1 MRVRRYWWIAL
12 GPLAAALGLAGLWVA
27 RRDPADS
34 FAGTST
40 SGAIAYLA
48 GGWSLVAAGIVFSTR
63 HRGNQFGLLITAAG
77 FVWLLPGLA
86 DPGVESSFGFTIGL
100 VALVACVPVVSH
112 AALAYPTGRL
122 RSVSNAS
129 AIAASYAG
137 ALLLLGLLPAAV
149 FDPQATGCHDCP
161 TNLVL
166 VRADD
171 GLFRTF
177 NLYGL
182 RIAIAWIA
190 ACGVLLVWRL
200 VRSRRVA
207 PILLPVI
214 VPALAYLGLVA
225 WDFQHSLARGI
236 LSNDAFDQ
244 SLWRYEAG
252 ALVALA
258 LGVAWGL
265 VRERRARAAVARL
278 VVELGRAPE
287 PGTVRAALA
296 ATLDDRGLELAY
308 RRSGAAAYVDAAG
321 RPLKLDPGLDR
332 AVTPIVRARR
342 PVAALVH
349 DAALL
354 AAGAPRGGAR
364 PRGSQSRTSGSRPR
378 CARSSRS
385 SAPRATRIVERGDA
399 ERRRLERDLHDGA
412 QQRLLA
418 LSYDLRL
425 ARGRRR
431 GRRRPASRRCSAAVD
446 EAQAALEEL
455 RELAH
460 GIYPAILDRGRARG
474 RARDARRRRARCR
487 SSSRRAGRALR
498 RAGRGRRL
506 RRRRGGDRRRR
517 AARRDLRRASRDRRG
532 GSTRRR
538 RSTTTARTRTR
549 RSSMSPTASARS
561 AAARCRDRTR
571 SGGDAVRVV
580 VADDVM
586 LTREGIVRLLRD
598 AGVDVVAGRG
608 RRRAAAARR
617 ARAPDAAIVD
627 IRMPPTHTDEG
638 LVAAQRI
645 RSDHPDVGVLV
656 LSQYVEPSYAMRLL
670 EEHPERVGYL
680 LKERVFDVAILV
692 DALRRIGDGETVVDP
707 TIVSRLVGRRR
718 RNDPLDRAD
727 RRASARCSASSPRGS
742 RTGDRGAALRH
753 RADGR
758 GARQADLPQARLS
771 AGPGVAHRRV
781 LAVLACI
788 FEPDGAS
795 PPLPAYLQRRRRI
808 VAGSGDFCEHTFLA
822 KGSPTARTLPTLD
835 RTRSPALG

>member
-258 LGVAWGL
+258 LGIAWGL

-332 AVTPIVRARR
+332 AVTPILREGK
-342 PVAALVH
+342 PVAALIH
-349 DAALL
+349 DARFVDQPGLL
-354 AAGAPRGGAR
+354 QEVLSAARVAVENERLQAEVR
-364 PRGSQSRTSGSRPR
+364 AQVEELQ
-378 CARSSRS
+378 SSR
-385 SAPRATRIVERGDA
+385 ARIVEAGDA

-418 LSYDLRL
+418 LSYDLRV
-425 ARGRRR
+425 ARSKADAEGDRTV
-431 GRRRPASRRCSAAVD
+431 ATLVTAATE
-446 EAQAALEEL
+446 EAQAAVEEL
-455 RELAH
+455 RGLAH
-460 GIYPAILDRGRARG
+460 GIYPAILAEAGLAPALATLAD
-474 RARDARRRRARCR
+474 DAPLPVEFGELPAERYTPAVET
-487 SSSRRAGRALR
+487 
-498 RAGRGRRL
+498 
-506 RRRRGGDRRRR
+506 
-517 AARRDLRRASRDRRG
+517 AAYVVVAEAVDD
-532 GSTRRR
+532 
-538 RSTTTARTRTR
+538 
-549 RSSMSPTASARS
+549 
-561 AAARCRDRTR
+561 AAARGATHLKADVARQKDWLRVTVRGDGAHRT
-571 SGGDAVRVV
+571 SPLVHL
-580 VADDVM
+580 AD
-586 LTREGIVRLLRD
+586 
-598 AGVDVVAGRG
+598 
-608 RRRAAAARR
+608 
-617 ARAPDAAIVD
+617 
-627 IRMPPTHTDEG
+627 
-638 LVAAQRI
+638 
-645 RSDHPDVGVLV
+645 
-656 LSQYVEPSYAMRLL
+656 
-670 EEHPERVGYL
+670 RVGSIGGSL
-680 LKERVFDVAILV
+680 ETGSTT
-692 DALRRIGDGETVVDP
+692 LRAEIP
-707 TIVSRLVGRRR
+707 C
-718 RNDPLDRAD
+718 A
-727 RRASARCSASSPRGS
+727 
-742 RTGDRGAALRH
+742 
-753 RADGR
+753 
-758 GARQADLPQARLS
+758 
-771 AGPGVAHRRV
+771 
-781 LAVLACI
+781 
-788 FEPDGAS
+788 
-795 PPLPAYLQRRRRI
+795 
-808 VAGSGDFCEHTFLA
+808 
-822 KGSPTARTLPTLD
+822 
-835 RTRSPALG
+835 

>member
-77 FVWLLPGLA
+77 FAWLLPGLA

-122 RSVSNAS
+122 RSVSNVS

-258 LGVAWGL
+258 VGIAWGL

-321 RPLKLDPGLDR
+321 RPLELDPGLDR
-332 AVTPIVRARR
+332 AVTPILRDGE

-349 DAALL
+349 DARFVDQPGLL
-354 AAGAPRGGAR
+354 QEVLSAARVAVENERLQAEVR
-364 PRGSQSRTSGSRPR
+364 AQVEELQ
-378 CARSSRS
+378 SSR
-385 SAPRATRIVERGDA
+385 ARIVEAGDA

-418 LSYDLRL
+418 LSYDLRV
-425 ARGRRR
+425 ARSKADAEGDRTV
-431 GRRRPASRRCSAAVD
+431 ATLVAAATE

-455 RELAH
+455 RGLAH
-460 GIYPAILDRGRARG
+460 GIYPAILAEAGLAPRIG
-474 RARDARRRRARCR
+474 DACRRRAP
-487 SSSRRAGRALR
+487 SRGA
-498 RAGRGRRL
+498 
-506 RRRRGGDRRRR
+506 
-517 AARRDLRRASRDRRG
+517 RRASG
-532 GSTRRR
+532 GAVQPL
-538 RSTTTARTRTR
+538 RSRPPP
-549 RSSMSPTASARS
+549 MSW
-561 AAARCRDRTR
+561 
-571 SGGDAVRVV
+571 
-580 VADDVM
+580 
-586 LTREGIVRLLRD
+586 
-598 AGVDVVAGRG
+598 
-608 RRRAAAARR
+608 
-617 ARAPDAAIVD
+617 
-627 IRMPPTHTDEG
+627 
-638 LVAAQRI
+638 
-645 RSDHPDVGVLV
+645 
-656 LSQYVEPSYAMRLL
+656 
-670 EEHPERVGYL
+670 
-680 LKERVFDVAILV
+680 
-692 DALRRIGDGETVVDP
+692 
-707 TIVSRLVGRRR
+707 
-718 RNDPLDRAD
+718 
-727 RRASARCSASSPRGS
+727 
-742 RTGDRGAALRH
+742 
-753 RADGR
+753 
-758 GARQADLPQARLS
+758 
-771 AGPGVAHRRV
+771 
-781 LAVLACI
+781 
-788 FEPDGAS
+788 
-795 PPLPAYLQRRRRI
+795 
-808 VAGSGDFCEHTFLA
+808 
-822 KGSPTARTLPTLD
+822 
-835 RTRSPALG
+835 